1 MKYKNILGILMI
13 LPGSLKYSGPKI
25 NKGRAQKDHRIL
37 KLAFTLKDFSEPRE
51 LKLWFYSFKRCEA
64 KKKVS

>member
-1 MKYKNILGILMI
+1 MKYKNILGLLMI
-13 LPGSLKYSGPKI
+13 LPGSMKYSGPKI

-51 LKLWFYSFKRCEA
+51 LKLWFLQLQE
-64 KKKVS
+64 V